1 MKTENSFK
9 AGMYLLETLTSGMY
23 NDPLSIYREYIQNSV
38 DSIDTCS
45 SKTNKSVNIALDP
58 FTKSITIIDNGS
70 GIPVKNAVSLL
81 SGIGSSNKAGTDL
94 RGFRGIGRLGGIAFS
109 DTVSFRTKAV
119 NDNAEIVQKWDC
131 IKLRKLLANPKNS
144 AMHLNELFNE
154 ITTFGKN
161 KSVDI
166 NKSYFE
172 VKLEGVSSFRNYLF
186 DIKKVKEYIA
196 KTCPVDYS
204 PNSFEYGKQINKY
217 LKTNVNDYNSYPIYL
232 NDKQIFKPYNNHV
245 KVTSKGFDII
255 ESIDFI
261 TIQDYEDIFAYGWIG
276 KRKDL
281 LGSISKG
288 DDSSGIQVR
297 VGNILLGDSHLLDR
311 CFREERFNSYTVG
324 ELHIVHPELIPN
336 SRRDDF
342 IDNDY
347 KSRFYDAIE
356 KEIGLPMSKEIRN
369 CSKKISELTKNTNI
383 SIAETMEIAKETNLT
398 SLAIKG
404 FTYKQNLILNNL
416 AKEQHGIFLKHLFEN
431 CQNCSSFNKV
441 YQNFINKPENN

>member
-45 SKTNKSVNIALDP
+45 NKTNKAVEIKLDP
-58 FTKSITIIDNGS
+58 FNKTITIFDNGS
-70 GIPVKNAVSLL
+70 GIPFKHAASIL

-109 DTVSFRTKAV
+109 DMVSFRTKSM
-119 NDNAEIVQKWDC
+119 NDTHEIIQKWDC
-131 IKLRKLLANPKNS
+131 IKLRRLLAEPKN
-144 AMHLNELFNE
+144 ANMQLQELFDQ
-154 ITTFGKN
+154 ITTFEKH
-161 KSVDI
+161 KSDDI

-172 VKLEGVSSFRNYLF
+172 VMLEGVSSFRNYLF
-186 DIKKVKEYIA
+186 DIKKVREYIA
-196 KTCPVDYS
+196 KSCPVDYS
-204 PNSFEYGKQINKY
+204 TDSFSYSKQINKF
-217 LKTNVNDYNSYPIYL
+217 LKTNVKNFNAYPIYL
-232 NDKQIFKPYNNHV
+232 NEKQIFKPYGDNV
-245 KVTSKGFDII
+245 KVTSKGFDTI
-255 ESIDFI
+255 EEIDFI
-261 TIQDYEDIFAYGWIG
+261 TIQDYDDVFAYGWIG

-297 VGNILLGDSHLLDR
+297 TGNILLGDSHLLDR
-311 CFREERFNSYTVG
+311 CFREERFNSYMVG

-347 KSRFYDAIE
+347 KSRFYDAVE

-369 CSKKISELTKNTNI
+369 RSKNTNNT
-383 SIAETMEIAKETNLT
+383 ATNNQIVNKTIREVAFNLPQQ
-398 SLAIKG
+398 SNASMNKHNIENIKLLQLS
-404 FTYKQNLILNNL
+404 KNDI
-416 AKEQHGIFLKHLFEN
+416 
-431 CQNCSSFNKV
+431 FNKCKNCIHFEEMHKQLIDI
-441 YQNFINKPENN
+441 Y